1 VTAPRPFAG
10 TRVIDAATNIA
21 GPYAASTLADFGAEV
36 IKIEPL
42 AGDPMRAYPPVVEET
57 TTQFAAVNHD
67 KRYVA
72 LDLRRPEGQE
82 ILHRLVRS
90 ADVLIQN
97 MRPGREAR
105 LGLDAACCHDANSRL
120 VHATLAAFHPADG
133 DRPGYDILV
142 QGESGLLHLTG
153 EPDRPP
159 SRLGASVI
167 DHASGVWLALG
178 IVAALAGPRDRA
190 TVRVS
195 MLDVAV
201 ALLNEKISAFLTTGE
216 EPARMGAGTSS
227 TTPHGAFPTADEHIV
242 IGAATDASFRALGR
256 VLGPPID
263 GDERFATQ
271 AGRLA
276 HRAQLEEQ
284 IVAALA
290 RHGVD
295 HWVAKLDEA
304 GVPVGRVS
312 TLGESLARHARDS
325 ATGLRDVNGTGV
337 RVVAPP
343 VVLDGARW
351 EPLDCPGAAGR
362 DSADVLSEIG
372 IDGDALARLRREG
385 VVA

>member
-1 VTAPRPFAG
+1 VTRPFEG
-10 TRVIDAATNIA
+10 IRVLDAATNIA

-36 IKIEPL
+36 IKIEPIG
-42 AGDPMRAYPPVVEET
+42 GDPMRAYPPMVPET

-82 ILHRLVRS
+82 ILHDLVRS
-90 ADVLIQN
+90 SDVLIQN
-97 MRPGREAR
+97 VRPGREAR
-105 LGLDAACCHDANSRL
+105 LGMDAESCHEANPRL
-120 VHATLAAFHPADG
+120 IHATLAAFHPADG

-167 DHASGVWLALG
+167 DHVSGVWLALA
-178 IVAALAGPRDRA
+178 IVAALSGDRDRT
-190 TVRVS
+190 TVRVA

-216 EPARMGAGTSS
+216 EPVRMGAGTST

-242 IGAATDASFRALGR
+242 IGAASDASFRALAG

-263 GDERFATQ
+263 DERFATQ
-271 AGRLA
+271 SGRLA
-276 HRAQLEEQ
+276 HRAELESQ

-290 RHGVD
+290 EHGAG
-295 HWVAKLDEA
+295 HWLAELEAA

-312 TLGESLARHARDS
+312 TLAQSLARHSRDS
-325 ATGLRDVNGTGV
+325 ATGLRAVDGTAV

-343 VVLDGARW
+343 VAFDGIAW
-351 EPLDCPGAAGR
+351 GPLECPGEAGR
-362 DSADVLSEIG
+362 DSEAVLAEVG
-372 IDGDALARLRREG
+372 IDGESLARLRSEG

>member
-1 VTAPRPFAG
+1 VTRPFEG
-10 TRVIDAATNIA
+10 IRVLDAATNIA

-36 IKIEPL
+36 IKIEPIG
-42 AGDPMRAYPPVVEET
+42 GDPMRAYPPMVEET

-72 LDLRRPEGQE
+72 LDLREAPGRA
-82 ILHRLVRS
+82 ILRKLVRS
-90 ADVLIQN
+90 SDVLIQN
-97 MRPGREAR
+97 VRPGREAR
-105 LGLDAACCHDANSRL
+105 LGLDAESCHDANPRL
-120 VHATLAAFHPADG
+120 IHATLAAFHPADG

-142 QGESGLLHLTG
+142 QGESGLLHMTG

-159 SRLGASVI
+159 SRIGASVI
-167 DHASGVWLALG
+167 DHASGVWLALA
-178 IVAALAGPRDRA
+178 IVAALAGDRDRT
-190 TVRVS
+190 TVRVA

-216 EPARMGAGTSS
+216 EPVRMGAGTST

-242 IGAATDASFRALGR
+242 IGAASDASFRALAR

-276 HRAQLEEQ
+276 HRAELESQ
-284 IVAALA
+284 IVTALDG
-290 RHGVD
+290 HGAE
-295 HWVAKLDEA
+295 HWIDALEA
-304 GVPVGRVS
+304 VGVPVGRVS
-312 TLGESLARHARDS
+312 TLAQSLERHGRDS
-325 ATGLRDVNGTGV
+325 ATGLRAVNGTGV

-343 VVLDGARW
+343 VVFDGTPW
-351 EPLDCPGAAGR
+351 EPLECPGETGR
-362 DSADVLSEIG
+362 DSEAVLAEVG
-372 IDGDALARLRREG
+372 IDGKALARLRGQG

>member
-1 VTAPRPFAG
+1 VTRPFEG
-10 TRVIDAATNIA
+10 IRVLDAATNIA
-21 GPYAASTLADFGAEV
+21 GPYAASTLADFGADV
-36 IKIEPL
+36 IKIEPIG
-42 AGDPMRAYPPVVEET
+42 GDPMRAYPPVVQET

-72 LDLRRPEGQE
+72 LDLREAQGRAV
-82 ILHRLVRS
+82 LHKLVRS
-90 ADVLIQN
+90 SDVLIQN
-97 MRPGREAR
+97 VRPGREAR
-105 LGLDAACCHDANSRL
+105 LGLDAESCHDANPRL
-120 VHATLAAFHPADG
+120 IHATLAAFHPADG

-142 QGESGLLHLTG
+142 QGESGLLHMTG

-159 SRLGASVI
+159 SRIGASVI
-167 DHASGVWLALG
+167 DHASGVWLALA
-178 IVAALAGPRDRA
+178 IVAALAGDRDRT
-190 TVRVS
+190 TVRVA

-216 EPARMGAGTSS
+216 EPVRMGAGTST

-242 IGAATDASFRALGR
+242 IGAASDASFRALAR

-276 HRAQLEEQ
+276 HRAELEPQ
-284 IVAALA
+284 IVTALA
-290 RHGVD
+290 GHGAE
-295 HWVAKLDEA
+295 HWIEALDAA

-312 TLGESLARHARDS
+312 TLAQSLARHSRDS
-325 ATGLRDVNGTGV
+325 ATGLRAVAGTGV

-343 VVLDGARW
+343 VVFDDAPW
-351 EPLDCPGAAGR
+351 EALECPGEAGR
-362 DSADVLSEIG
+362 DSDAVLAEVG
-372 IDGDALARLRREG
+372 IDGEALARLRGHG